1 MKNELNLALYKSYI
15 SKCNNIKIDDYM
27 FDSIDIQIK
36 SISDIKNYGCGRL
49 TINRYIKYH
58 SEIIKSILQKHDIDL
73 NEIEKISIY
82 IISNLDIDNHMYYF
96 LNACNKL
103 GIKYIDLYKIEPDD
117 PRGYYKRPINTD
129 SFKKSKI
136 DLHLEL
142 IEGCSSN
149 TNIDDVI
156 YDKSISEINDSDDIL
171 FKILHR
177 IQFYFDTIYI
187 LRSEKSYRYPNIH
200 LYIPENIYNYLEKYL
215 LIMNVLKATR
225 TRYDI
230 LFIHCKDKVVE
241 TDLW

>member
-1 MKNELNLALYKSYI
+1 MKKELNLALCKLYI
-15 SKCNNIKIDDYM
+15 GKCNNIKIDDYL
-27 FDSIDIQIK
+27 FDSTDTQIK
-36 SISDIKNYGCGRL
+36 SISDIRNYGCGK
-49 TINRYIKYH
+49 TIDRYTNYY
-58 SEIIKSILQKHDIDL
+58 SGLLKSIFQKHNIDL

-82 IISNLDIDNHMYYF
+82 IFSNLDTDNHMYYL

-117 PRGYYKRPINTD
+117 PRGYYKYPINVD

-142 IEGCSSN
+142 IKGCSSN
-149 TNIDDVI
+149 VNIDDVI
-156 YDKSISEINDSDDIL
+156 YDKSINEINDSDDIL

-187 LRSEKSYRYPNIH
+187 LKEKISYKYPNIH

-225 TRYDI
+225 SRYDI
-230 LFIHCKDKVVE
+230 LFMHCKDKVVK

>member
-1 MKNELNLALYKSYI
+1 MKKELNLALCKSYI
-15 SKCNNIKIDDYM
+15 SKCNNIKIDDYL
-27 FDSIDIQIK
+27 FNSTDTQIK
-36 SISDIKNYGCGRL
+36 SISDIRNFGCGKL
-49 TINRYIKYH
+49 TIDGYTNYY
-58 SEIIKSILQKHDIDL
+58 SEILKSIFQKHNIDL

-82 IISNLDIDNHMYYF
+82 IISNLDIDNHMYHF

-117 PRGYYKRPINTD
+117 PRGYYKCPINVD
-129 SFKKSKI
+129 SFKKSKN

-149 TNIDDVI
+149 VNIDDVI
-156 YDKSISEINDSDDIL
+156 YDESINEINDSDDIL

-187 LRSEKSYRYPNIH
+187 LLTGEFYSYPNIH

-215 LIMNVLKATR
+215 LIMNVLKVTR

-230 LFIHCKDKVVE
+230 LYMHCKDKVVK